1 MPEKAIMAWFSE
13 TFITNQSSAVTETR
27 IIAGTVLG
35 MAILVTLYLLFRVL
49 YKYSKKS
56 TEAQVERAVRLNNVR
71 TQE

>member
-1 MPEKAIMAWFSE
+1 MAWFSE